1 MNSDVYEFIKFKDHG
16 HMEFVKKNPHGVTFK
31 VFVQPRSS
39 KNMISGLYKDSLKIK
54 LMAPPVDGAA
64 NKMCIKYLAKCL
76 KVSKSSLEIISGQTS
91 RTKQVLLKSNSDK
104 VSEKEQNYLKGLVES
119 LLNF

>member
-1 MNSDVYEFIKFKDHG
+1 
-16 HMEFVKKNPHGVTFK
+16 MEFVKKNPHGVTFK

-76 KVSKSSLEIISGQTS
+76 KVSKSSLEIISGQTN
-91 RTKQVLLKSNSDK
+91 RAKQVLLKSNSDK

-119 LLNF
+119 LLNL